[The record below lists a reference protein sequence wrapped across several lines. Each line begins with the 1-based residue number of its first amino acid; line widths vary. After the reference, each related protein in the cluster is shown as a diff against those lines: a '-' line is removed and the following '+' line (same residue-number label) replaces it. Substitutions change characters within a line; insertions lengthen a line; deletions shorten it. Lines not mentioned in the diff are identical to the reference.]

1 MIDILTA
8 AVFIVFIIIGY
19 KKGLLRSLYGI
30 AALAASIIIAYMMYH
45 YIKSIISDGLFGDWI
60 RSMVHTRY
68 VEPGLTSDSLSS
80 EALPEYVRSMVATGR
95 IELDSALTV
104 FISDLVLNLFSF
116 IAVFIVTRI
125 LISILGKVLHLISKL
140 PVIRFFDK
148 IGGAIFGLIESLLI
162 LYLIFTVIYAVTPL
176 RDNPVTKTY
185 ISDSTLTKT
194 MYENN
199 PLVELVMPR
208 DYDNMINND
217 R

>member
-8 AVFIVFIIIGY
+8 AVFIVFIIIGC

-30 AALAASIIIAYMMYH
+30 AALAASIIIAYLLYP

-68 VEPGLTSDSLSS
+68 VEPGLASDSLSS
-80 EALPEYVRSMVATGR
+80 AALPEYVRSMVATGR

-148 IGGAIFGLIESLLI
+148 IGGAIFGLIESLLV
-162 LYLIFTVIYAVTPL
+162 LYLIFTIIYAVTPL

-208 DYDNMINND
+208 DYDNMINN
-217 R
+217 